1 MVANAGTPFAALL
14 LATLAWPAQALTLGQ
29 SDTFEASIAG
39 WHGGVSTPFAPAVQ
53 QDGGPDGA
61 GDVFLLLQASGS
73 AGPGGRLAVINTE
86 QWAGDYLGAGVTGL
100 TLNSLRNFG
109 NTDLALRLRLSKPGV
124 SGLSTLAASLPAK
137 GAWTQVHFSLSA
149 ASLGLSAIDYT
160 SLLSNVQE
168 LRLFHATTA
177 AFPGEFVAATLG
189 VDNIAAVPLPPAL
202 VLIDVVKVCIA

>member
-1 MVANAGTPFAALL
+1 MF
-14 LATLAWPAQALTLGQ
+14 
-29 SDTFEASIAG
+29 
-39 WHGGVSTPFAPAVQ
+39 
-53 QDGGPDGA
+53 
-61 GDVFLLLQASGS
+61 
-73 AGPGGRLAVINTE
+73 NTE

-124 SGLSTLAASLPAK
+124 SGLSTLAASLPAN

-202 VLIDVVKVCIA
+202 VLIGVGLAALASGWRRWRRAGARRREGLYRVARWHAGEERQRPPPAA